1 MTKVVQKFI
10 AERPAGTILIQMTL
24 EDAEHYSPEQRAT
37 LIQSYPSYIR
47 EARAYGRPSKGSG
60 VVYPVTDE
68 SIACDP
74 LPIPSFWRQIGGLD
88 LGGSEEEGHPTA
100 AVKLAHDPEADIVY
114 ITATYRKKEGL
125 STNTLRRCASGGLTS
140 HGHGR
145 QMLYSTSVRAES
157 R

>member
-1 MTKVVQKFI
+1 
-10 AERPAGTILIQMTL
+10 MTL
-24 EDAEHYSPEQRAT
+24 DDAEHYSPEQRAS

-88 LGGSEEEGHPTA
+88 LGGSGEEGHPTA
-100 AVKLAHDPEADIVY
+100 AVKDG
-114 ITATYRKKEGL
+114 T
-125 STNTLRRCASGGLTS
+125 
-140 HGHGR
+140 
-145 QMLYSTSVRAES
+145 
-157 R
+157 